1 MKKVLVIASR
11 FPWPPFSGDRLRVTI
26 WLAALAGQAE
36 VALVAP
42 QGDVPSEADAPPFR
56 FFPAARSVAS
66 GARGVVRVLRE
77 ALPLQTLLAAP
88 FAWSEAIA
96 GAKREAGPFDATV
109 VVLSRLDPWIRESI
123 GSSVPRVLGSSVP
136 PTRGTEEPR
145 NRGTRILDAIDSLRR
160 NTEQRADQAKP
171 PLRWFWRGEERR
183 LARTEAAAA
192 RDYDHVIVVN
202 EEDLADFDAQGSAIS
217 NGVVIGALDE
227 HPRRYDFG
235 FWGRLAYFANADAA
249 EYLLDEIWP
258 LIRGRKPDATLVIG
272 GAAVTKSIRRK
283 ANQAGVT
290 LLSPVDHMPRLAREV
305 RVALL
310 PLRYGSGESTKT
322 MEAAEAGCAIV
333 GMPKAFRGVRA
344 LAAHARIA
352 SAPAAFADAA
362 VSLVDDDA
370 ARARMARALRAAV
383 AESHARET
391 TLARLAAIATG
402 DKEHAA

>member
-1 MKKVLVIASR
+1 MKKVLVVASR

-42 QGDVPSEADAPPFR
+42 EGVVPSDAPPFR
-56 FFPAARSVAS
+56 FFPAAPSVAS

-88 FAWSEAIA
+88 FAWSEALA
-96 GAKREAGPFDATV
+96 RARGEAGPFDATV
-109 VVLSRLDPWIRESI
+109 VVLSRLDPWVWNAA
-123 GSSVPRVLGSSVP
+123 GAGGGTP
-136 PTRGTEEPR
+136 PDQPARTPAC
-145 NRGTRILDAIDSLRR
+145 RILDAIDSLRR

-171 PLRWFWRGEERR
+171 PLRWFWRGEQRR

-192 RDYDHVIVVN
+192 KTYDHVIVVN

-217 NGVVIGALDE
+217 NGVVIGTLDE

-258 LIRGRKPDATLVIG
+258 LILERKPSATLVVG
-272 GAAVTKSIRRK
+272 GAEATKSIRRK
-283 ANQAGVT
+283 ANQPGVT

-370 ARARMARALRAAV
+370 ARTQMARELRAAV
-383 AESHARET
+383 AVSHARET
-391 TLARLAAIATG
+391 TLARLAAIAI
-402 DKEHAA
+402 KEHAA

>member
-42 QGDVPSEADAPPFR
+42 EGNVPSDAPPFR
-56 FFPAARSVAS
+56 FFPAARSVAG

-77 ALPLQTLLAAP
+77 SLPLQTLLAAP
-88 FAWSEAIA
+88 FGWSEAIA
-96 GAKREAGPFDATV
+96 RAQKEAGPFDATV
-109 VVLSRLDPWIRESI
+109 VVLSRLDPWIRASLWRTGTPACPERSDPSRT
-123 GSSVPRVLGSSVP
+123 GRSACPPLRV
-136 PTRGTEEPR
+136 
-145 NRGTRILDAIDSLRR
+145 LDAIDSLRR
-160 NTEQRADQAKP
+160 NTEQRAGQAKP

-192 RDYDHVIVVN
+192 KTYDHVIVVN
-202 EEDLADFDAQGSAIS
+202 EEDLADFDARGSAIS
-217 NGVVIGALDE
+217 NGVVIGALE
-227 HPRRYDFG
+227 EQPRRFDFG

-258 LIRGRKPDATLVIG
+258 LIRERKPDATLVVG
-272 GAAVTKSIRRK
+272 GAEATKTVRRK

-362 VSLVDDDA
+362 VSLLDDDA
-370 ARARMARALRAAV
+370 ARATMARELRAAV
-383 AESHARET
+383 AASHARET
-391 TLARLAAIATG
+391 TLARLAAIATQ
-402 DKEHAA
+402 ENAA